1 MSYFPELHTNKDK
14 IEVELDLSNYEINS
28 DLKNAIHNDTSKVA
42 KKSSFS

>member
-1 MSYFPELHTNKDK
+1 MSYFPEPHTNKDK

-28 DLKNAIHNDTSKVA
+28 DLKNTIHADTLKVA